1 MMEFTAYWE
10 LVEKLKLEIRESR
23 LQAMISVNAQMLQLY
38 WKIGQAIVLQQQQ
51 EGWGTKVIDRLAADL
66 KKEFSDMK
74 GISPR
79 NLKYMRSFA
88 EAWPQFVQV
97 PLAQINGGTG
107 PIVQGLLA
115 QITWYHHIT
124 ILDKVKTEQERLF
137 YIQKTRENGWS
148 RNVLVHQIESRLY
161 ERQGKLQH
169 NFALALPSAQGD
181 LVREVFKDPYKFD
194 FLQLTAEAQERD
206 LENALVDH
214 ITKFLLEMGKGFSY
228 VGRQVHLEKG
238 GQDYYI
244 DLLLYHYKLHCFVVI
259 ELKIGEFKP
268 EYAGKMNFY
277 LSAVDEDLRTPAD
290 KPSIGLIL
298 CKSKN
303 RVTVEYALRDLSKPM
318 GVAEYDITAAVPQEL
333 KGELPTIEALEQELE
348 KEIKP
353 PEKPINLKVK
363 KLKDLL
369 SALNKEEV
377 QKGKDKEAIL
387 QLFNKVLPALE
398 DKITRCL
405 EEVVPL
411 FHDFTLTKRINHTSK
426 PGYANVDLEAILERE
441 NVDLLG
447 LTLRLEGFKKAST
460 QAFGVYKDLI
470 FTLQPYKYSVGPERD
485 NLWEERLYHQEWSD
499 LDLQEIAE
507 KWSEEIVEEI
517 TKRLE
522 NINGSN

>member
-66 KKEFSDMK
+66 KKEFPDMK

-206 LENALVDH
+206 L
-214 ITKFLLEMGKGFSY
+214 
-228 VGRQVHLEKG
+228 
-238 GQDYYI
+238 
-244 DLLLYHYKLHCFVVI
+244 
-259 ELKIGEFKP
+259 
-268 EYAGKMNFY
+268 KM
-277 LSAVDEDLRTPAD
+277 P
-290 KPSIGLIL
+290 
-298 CKSKN
+298 
-303 RVTVEYALRDLSKPM
+303 
-318 GVAEYDITAAVPQEL
+318 
-333 KGELPTIEALEQELE
+333 
-348 KEIKP
+348 
-353 PEKPINLKVK
+353 
-363 KLKDLL
+363 
-369 SALNKEEV
+369 
-377 QKGKDKEAIL
+377 
-387 QLFNKVLPALE
+387 
-398 DKITRCL
+398 
-405 EEVVPL
+405 
-411 FHDFTLTKRINHTSK
+411 
-426 PGYANVDLEAILERE
+426 
-441 NVDLLG
+441 
-447 LTLRLEGFKKAST
+447 
-460 QAFGVYKDLI
+460 
-470 FTLQPYKYSVGPERD
+470 
-485 NLWEERLYHQEWSD
+485 
-499 LDLQEIAE
+499 
-507 KWSEEIVEEI
+507 
-517 TKRLE
+517 
-522 NINGSN
+522 